1 MYTRQQIAQGV
12 DDMWHPLVSKKRHI
26 VVSGLPK
33 KNQQKKKRNIQI
45 NKHRSNWIIDQSKRN
60 YVLQYCIIT

>member
-33 KNQQKKKRNIQI
+33 KNQQKKKKKHT
-45 NKHRSNWIIDQSKRN
+45 NKQTQ
-60 YVLQYCIIT
+60 V